1 MSNKNKKWSQGEYK
15 LVNPDKYKGTLP
27 VVYRSSWEQ
36 RVFYFLDTH
45 PSILEWGSESIVIPY
60 KSPLDGQI
68 HRYFV
73 DLHFTVKNK
82 NNEIK
87 KYLIEIKPKKQTE
100 PPKEPKRKTQKAL
113 ERYKQEQLEFVKNQA
128 KWEAAKNWAKN
139 KGYVFQI
146 WTEETLGL

>member
-1 MSNKNKKWSQGEYK
+1 MKNKNWSQGEYK
-15 LVNPDKYKGTLP
+15 LQNPNKYKGTLP

-60 KSPLDGQI
+60 KSPIDNQI

-82 NNEIK
+82 NGEIK

-128 KWEAAKNWAKN
+128 KWEAAKKWAKN
-139 KGYVFQI
+139 KGYIFQI
-146 WTEETLGL
+146 WTEKTLGL